1 MGAVNTVP
9 VAVFEQPPKRRR
21 RRDNTDP
28 DAPSPGTLPDGT
40 RLPDG
45 RLNTTRTKMGSPG
58 LTTRITC
65 KHAPPLCFCQRNI
78 PVRAVVASR
87 SGPGLLLVYMGEM
100 FRSGGQYSRAGETV
114 LDNAMLAQQQA
125 IQSVEEHVLAP
136 ARLARWL
143 PAVVIDIS
151 LSSVSS
157 SDLSDPHTQMES
169 MPGRHR
175 ANMRANMRKWHEA
188 VRRLVCK
195 LQPLAAHISRSDT
208 STTPSMRWARAIRKA
223 ETTARVT
230 STPWESLL
238 VLRLDLIF
246 KRPLSIPPPIP
257 IGVPTTTT
265 TVPVLWLAFR
275 MCHSCKLLSSEDVA
289 SPFPRVNDVLALVP
303 RVHVPHLMRTLDAHV
318 GCPDW
323 MGLHHLA
330 GWLNESRGSNGV
342 GVNYFLEEGEYDS
355 DPCVSLF

>member
-1 MGAVNTVP
+1 
-9 VAVFEQPPKRRR
+9 
-21 RRDNTDP
+21 
-28 DAPSPGTLPDGT
+28 
-40 RLPDG
+40 
-45 RLNTTRTKMGSPG
+45 
-58 LTTRITC
+58 
-65 KHAPPLCFCQRNI
+65 
-78 PVRAVVASR
+78 
-87 SGPGLLLVYMGEM
+87 
-100 FRSGGQYSRAGETV
+100 
-114 LDNAMLAQQQA
+114 MLAQQQA

-157 SDLSDPHTQMES
+157 SDLSDPHRQMGS
-169 MPGRHR
+169 MPGRHK

-195 LQPLAAHISRSDT
+195 LQPLAAHISPRIDT
-208 STTPSMRWARAIRKA
+208 SNTPSMRWARAIRKA

-265 TVPVLWLAFR
+265 TFPVLWLAFR
-275 MCHSCKLLSSEDVA
+275 MCNNCKPLSSEDVA
-289 SPFPRVNDVLALVP
+289 SPFPRVNDVLALMP
-303 RVHVPHLMRTLDAHV
+303 RVHVPHLMRTLDTHV

-342 GVNYFLEEGEYDS
+342 GVNYFWRRES
-355 DPCVSLF
+355 TIRTRASACFDPSYPWPTCSLPCLVLAMPSPCHA